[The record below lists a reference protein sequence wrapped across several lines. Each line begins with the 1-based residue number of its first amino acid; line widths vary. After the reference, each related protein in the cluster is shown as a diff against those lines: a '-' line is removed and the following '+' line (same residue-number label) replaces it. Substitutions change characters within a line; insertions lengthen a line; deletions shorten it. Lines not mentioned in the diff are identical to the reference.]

1 MAEYGINPDR
11 LLAYGAGKI
20 VGKNSKTA
28 YTPNRRVEILL
39 LTETEFMQR
48 KQALRAEQEAKAQ
61 AANAEAKAE
70 ETKQVEEAP
79 KAETATQE
87 VETINEE
94 TPAILDTVVVTR
106 GITLARLARK
116 YYNMRFDL
124 WTYIYE
130 ANRDVITNPDKLK
143 EGITLV
149 IPALTEEQLNA
160 ASDEVATLY

>member
-1 MAEYGINPDR
+1 M
-11 LLAYGAGKI
+11 
-20 VGKNSKTA
+20 
-28 YTPNRRVEILL
+28 
-39 LTETEFMQR
+39 
-48 KQALRAEQEAKAQ
+48 
-61 AANAEAKAE
+61 
-70 ETKQVEEAP
+70 
-79 KAETATQE
+79 
-87 VETINEE
+87 
-94 TPAILDTVVVTR
+94 DTVIVTK